1 MGPRRNIG
9 VVATG
14 YGKATAARVRRGTI
28 PLVAVVGLLFVGAGA
43 AVAETSPGAED
54 DFVARIANE
63 RVTAG
68 LAGYAV
74 APDLVDVARRHAEEM
89 ARQDRLFHNPRLAT
103 DVKDW
108 DSVGENVGKGA
119 TVAEIHRAFMESSTH
134 RSEILSRRFT
144 QVGVGVVE
152 RDGVIWVAQVFRQ
165 PSSPAPEPAPAPRRA
180 APPAATSAS
189 TTTTTTKKTTTTFR
203 VAVVT
208 TIAPTVAPTTT
219 TTTTEPAVTTTSTL
233 AASEPTLPFALEVSS
248 PDRPPVAVASSL
260 RPRPTATLRDVTSP
274 MAAASTLLVLVV
286 GALAAQVAVESRRTA
301 GDR

>member
-1 MGPRRNIG
+1 MSLGPRRNIG

-165 PSSPAPEPAPAPRRA
+165 PSSPAPAPAPRRA

-189 TTTTTTKKTTTTFR
+189 TTTSTFR
-203 VAVVT
+203 VAVIT